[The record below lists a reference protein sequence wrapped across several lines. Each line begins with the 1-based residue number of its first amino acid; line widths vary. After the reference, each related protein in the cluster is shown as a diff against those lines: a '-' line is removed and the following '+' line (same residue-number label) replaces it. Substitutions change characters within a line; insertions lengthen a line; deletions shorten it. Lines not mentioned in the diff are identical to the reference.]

1 MIYRVK
7 DSTNHVMRVFRSYKE
22 ASEYKF
28 SCGNYGWT
36 ITKG

>member
-1 MIYRVK
+1 MIYVK
-7 DSTNHVMRVFRSYKE
+7 DSLGNVMKTFRSYKE

-28 SCGNYGWT
+28 AYGNYGWS